1 LVREIHAAPRR
12 IVPLLLPTAPQLVP
26 AAAPV
31 SAKTAARRPTG
42 PELLAEDEVLKRLLQ
57 RHSPDPQPLPVRPAR
72 DPVGLALGVIARL
85 IVAGCAVAVAALLL
99 LGVVPLPFRLGA
111 SVASETPVV
120 APAPAQT
127 VALAQTMAAAP
138 PAAAVQPAPMQP
150 MPMQPAPM
158 QPAPTRPS
166 ATPVATLSVHA
177 GEAVPAD
184 RWALDA
190 AEIERLVKRGEDYL
204 AQGDIAAA
212 RLILGRAAEARAARA
227 AMSLGATY
235 DPAVLRKLHVLG
247 FRPDVAQARAWY
259 DKAAGYGS
267 SEAAARLATLPR
279 IDH

>member
-1 LVREIHAAPRR
+1 M
-12 IVPLLLPTAPQLVP
+12 
-26 AAAPV
+26 
-31 SAKTAARRPTG
+31 
-42 PELLAEDEVLKRLLQ
+42 
-57 RHSPDPQPLPVRPAR
+57 
-72 DPVGLALGVIARL
+72 IARL

-99 LGVVPLPFRLGA
+99 LGVVPLPFRLGG
-111 SVASETPVV
+111 SVASETPV
-120 APAPAQT
+120 AALAPAQT
-127 VALAQTMAAAP
+127 VALAQTVAAAP
-138 PAAAVQPAPMQP
+138 PAPAAQPAPM
-150 MPMQPAPM
+150 
-158 QPAPTRPS
+158 RPP
-166 ATPVATLSVHA
+166 ATPVATVSVHA

-212 RLILGRAAEARAARA
+212 RLILGRAAEARDARA